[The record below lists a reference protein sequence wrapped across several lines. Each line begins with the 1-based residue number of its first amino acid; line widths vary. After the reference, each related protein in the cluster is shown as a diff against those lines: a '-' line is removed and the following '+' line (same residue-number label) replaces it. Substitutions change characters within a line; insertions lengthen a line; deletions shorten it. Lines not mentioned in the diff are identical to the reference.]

1 MALFHF
7 YENIRF
13 FISQSLITYFS
24 NIIGK
29 VISIKGLEV
38 PMSKSTD
45 DRVRYLRCVNWE
57 NKSKV
62 LL

>member
-45 DRVRYLRCVNWE
+45 DRVRYLRCVN
-57 NKSKV
+57 
-62 LL
+62 